1 MSWGES
7 ALAELSPCIT
17 VPQSPWCLCACHYFF
32 LKGSAVYVGLWRTLL
47 DVIKCWGL
55 INYTD
60 LFHFFPSFPLQIDV
74 TYNVPDPIAKPAF
87 QLLVNLKEPKSEQH
101 LQAPNLLRSVSPDE
115 NYSEALHRERARGDD
130 DDPASDQDHQEYKV
144 ILETCTR

>member
-7 ALAELSPCIT
+7 ALAELSPYIT
-17 VPQSPWCLCACHYFF
+17 VPQSPCCLCACRYLF
-32 LKGSAVYVGLWRTLL
+32 LKGSAVYVGLWRTLV

-87 QLLVNLKEPKSEQH
+87 QLLVNLKEPKSEQQ

-115 NYSEALHRERARGDD
+115 NHPEASHRERARGDD